1 MAEVRQARAFG
12 RGAIPPAPSPA
23 RRRVYLPKGARVP
36 SAAKAAIAAA
46 RPRDARG
53 HFLPSPGRH
62 DRAAVPAE
70 LAELVGDADTLL
82 ADLAALSGSVRPA
95 AVRGR
100 GEPEAGDRV
109 VQEGSEWPCGGIA
122 TTNSRD

>member
-53 HFLPSPGRH
+53 HFLP
-62 DRAAVPAE
+62 V
-70 LAELVGDADTLL
+70 VG
-82 ADLAALSGSVRPA
+82 GVVRPA
-95 AVRGR
+95 ARKGLGEAKGGDSVVLSGAEVVR
-100 GEPEAGDRV
+100 EA
-109 VQEGSEWPCGGIA
+109 
-122 TTNSRD
+122 